1 MARPESYEASILGT
15 ANELKKGKARSLATA
30 REHLKTVEDHGR
42 EVVVGLLGDSMIERM
57 KTTGQCESL
66 QSWPSETMASDSDIQ
81 AMNDAGD
88 DTDAAPLARIQG
100 VANFGCGGDKIN
112 NVLYRVMGDTQ
123 VESGLKGLAQEL
135 NPSTGGSLSTPRK
148 LKLWVIHAGTNNL
161 SAKHGLRKD
170 DLELMRIL
178 LKTLHH
184 LSRPGT
190 KFLVTGLFYR
200 KNIDNRLV
208 DEANEALQSLVASLD
223 QELSNA
229 PHMQQSTTANQSQ
242 SSPASGH
249 GNGTFEF
256 LPAPQ
261 IDDFSQWLEDN
272 VHLHPRGYQK
282 WMQTLLP
289 KVHEI
294 LRTTPTPRTP
304 TPGTPGGG
312 HFGKKDEVR
321 EYHPTDSVMDGQAA
335 TG

>member
-1 MARPESYEASILGT
+1 M
-15 ANELKKGKARSLATA
+15 
-30 REHLKTVEDHGR
+30 
-42 EVVVGLLGDSMIERM
+42 VVGLLGDSMIERM
-57 KTTGQCESL
+57 TSTGQCKSL

-81 AMNDAGD
+81 AMNDARD
-88 DTDAAPLARIQG
+88 DTDAAPLDRIQG

-112 NVLYRVMGDTQ
+112 NVLYRVMGDSQ
-123 VESGLKGLAQEL
+123 VDSGLKGLAQEL

-161 SAKHGLRKD
+161 HAKHGLKKD
-170 DLELMRIL
+170 DLDLMDTL
-178 LKTLHH
+178 LKALHH

-208 DEANEALQSLVASLD
+208 DEANEALQSRVVSLN

-229 PHMQQSTTANQSQ
+229 PQQNTTTNQPRAST
-242 SSPASGH
+242 ASGD

-261 IDDFSQWLEDN
+261 IDDFSQWLEDQ

-304 TPGTPGGG
+304 TPGTPGGA
-312 HFGKKDEVR
+312 HFGKKDEVLKF
-321 EYHPTDSVMDGQAA
+321 HPTDSVKDGQAA